1 MNAPDVSH
9 GDTRSCRQPWPHT
22 FCLYGVGTSA
32 DESDASEGESEQDE
46 SDASEGESEC
56 EEEEGDMKVPT
67 HDDGPTRAGRAED
80 DRHLLDVMSRINEL
94 FRVAGSDAQ
103 QRLWNS
109 YVNDA
114 DQVSLLTLISR
125 GL

>member
-1 MNAPDVSH
+1 
-9 GDTRSCRQPWPHT
+9 
-22 FCLYGVGTSA
+22 
-32 DESDASEGESEQDE
+32 
-46 SDASEGESEC
+46 
-56 EEEEGDMKVPT
+56 MKVPT